1 MARDYSY
8 TQNRELSWLK
18 FDQRVMEE
26 ATIPSVPLFER
37 CKFLSIFCSNLDEFF
52 MIRVGSLN
60 DLNDEKND
68 HVDNK
73 SGMSDAEQLDA
84 IYETVAKLTIKK
96 DIVYH
101 GLTTELERNGIIIAD
116 PMVLDKDEKKIISR
130 YFKDRIAPI
139 LSPMIIDAHHPFPH
153 LINNRLYVISLLKH
167 NEGKQ
172 LGIVMVPT
180 TNRLV
185 EISENNFI
193 LLENLINAR
202 IKDLYPA
209 RDVLSSA
216 VIRVTRNG
224 DIDVNDEILDQMDD
238 YRDAMKQVLKQRR
251 RLAPVRLE
259 IQGTLKK
266 DVVDSLSKWLNLE
279 KNQVYTM
286 ECPLDMS
293 FMYPLASRYVKSLPT
308 LFYPP
313 FAPQLPS
320 WYNSDESMINTIQKK
335 DQLLYYPY
343 ESSTPFLRLLKNAA
357 EDPRVVSIK
366 ITLYRLASNSK
377 IVEYLL
383 QAVENG
389 KEVAVLIELKA
400 RFDEQHNIDWA
411 KELEDGGC
419 RVFYGFDELK
429 VHSKICLITYQTTHH
444 IRYIVQIGTGNYN
457 EKTMKLYTD
466 LTLMTSNPNI
476 AEDAVAFFNNM
487 ALGNLNG
494 QYHELLVAPNH
505 LKTEII
511 AKINDQIALAR
522 SGQSAY
528 IFMKLNSLSDV
539 DIIDKLVEASI
550 ANVKIDMVIR
560 GICCMI
566 PQIPGKTENITIR
579 SIVGRY
585 LEHARIYV
593 FGRRGQD
600 QIYIAS
606 ADMMTRNTENRVE
619 VGVPI
624 YDSDVRQ
631 RIYQIIDISL
641 SDTIG
646 ARILG
651 SDGEYHPV
659 QSDEKPSASQ
669 DEFMKLAITNASQG
683 KTRRK
688 LPAWKK
694 FFRILGQ

>member
-1 MARDYSY
+1 MPRDYSY

-37 CKFLSIFCSNLDEFF
+37 CKFLSIFTSNLDEFF

-60 DLNDEKND
+60 DLKDENND

-73 SGMSDAEQLDA
+73 SGMSDEEQLQA
-84 IYETVAKLTIKK
+84 IYQTVAKLTVKK

-101 GLTTELERNGIIIAD
+101 GLTTELQRNGIILSD
-116 PMVLDKDEKKIISR
+116 PMVLDKEEKKMVSR
-130 YFKDRIAPI
+130 YFKDRVAPI
-139 LSPMIIDAHHPFPH
+139 LSPMIIDSHHPFPH
-153 LINNRLYVISLLKH
+153 LINNRLYVISLLKQD
-167 NEGKQ
+167 NAKQ

-180 TNRLV
+180 TTRLV
-185 EISENNFI
+185 EINENNFI
-193 LLENLINAR
+193 LLEQLINAR
-202 IKDLYPA
+202 IKDLYA
-209 RDVLSSA
+209 NREVLSSA
-216 VIRVTRNG
+216 VIKVTRNG

-259 IQGTLKK
+259 IQGELKK
-266 DVVDSLSKWLNLE
+266 DVVESLTKCLNLSK
-279 KNQVYTM
+279 KQVYTM
-286 ECPLDMS
+286 DSPLDMS
-293 FMYPLASRYVKSLPT
+293 FMYPLASRYEKTMPS

-313 FAPQLPS
+313 FSPQLPS
-320 WYNSDESMINTIQKK
+320 WYNPDESMINTILKK

-343 ESSTPFLRLLKNAA
+343 DSATPFLRLLKNAA

-383 QAVENG
+383 QAAENG

-419 RVFYGFDELK
+419 QVFYGFDELK

-444 IRYIVQIGTGNYN
+444 IRHIVQIGTGNYN

-466 LTLMTSNPNI
+466 LTLMTSNPKI
-476 AEDAVAFFNNM
+476 AEDASAFFNNM

-505 LKTEII
+505 LKSEII
-511 AKINDQIALAR
+511 AKIDQQIDLAR
-522 SGQSAY
+522 NGQNAY

-539 DIIDKLVEASI
+539 DIIDKLVEASM

-560 GICCMI
+560 GICCLI

-593 FGRRGQD
+593 FGKRGAD

-624 YDSDVRQ
+624 YDSDIRAK
-631 RIYQIIDISL
+631 IYQIIDISL

-646 ARILG
+646 ARLLG

-659 QSDEKPSASQ
+659 QSDDQPLSSQ
-669 DEFMKLAITNASQG
+669 DEFMKLAINNASNG
-683 KTRRK
+683 KTRKK
-688 LPAWKK
+688 LPAWKRL
-694 FFRILGQ
+694 FRILGQ